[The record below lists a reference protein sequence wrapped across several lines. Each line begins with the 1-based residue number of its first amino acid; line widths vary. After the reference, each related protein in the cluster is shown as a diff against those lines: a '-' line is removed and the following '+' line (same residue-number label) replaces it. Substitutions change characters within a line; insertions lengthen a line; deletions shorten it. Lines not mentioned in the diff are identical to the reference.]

1 MVTLLL
7 LVANPLGLPEG
18 ALRERL
24 ALLQQLALLQLLA
37 LLLLLMLLRRWLA
50 AGWNSGFSRA
60 SLAARRRVDEG
71 FRFWVV
77 GSRRRR
83 LFDVFLQ
90 SFCEMGREGVAA
102 RIDVDGWVEGLNKE
116 GFFNA
121 SFHPI
126 LIRREDGDIFFSEVV
141 AVLACMLEHGR
152 FIVAKSIGR
161 GGEML
166 LETTQT

>member
-1 MVTLLL
+1 MTLSS
-7 LVANPLGLPEG
+7 
-18 ALRERL
+18 
-24 ALLQQLALLQLLA
+24 QH
-37 LLLLLMLLRRWLA
+37 
-50 AGWNSGFSRA
+50 
-60 SLAARRRVDEG
+60 
-71 FRFWVV
+71 
-77 GSRRRR
+77 
-83 LFDVFLQ
+83 
-90 SFCEMGREGVAA
+90 CKMGREVVAA

-152 FIVAKSIGR
+152 FVVAKSIGR

-166 LETTQT
+166 LETSANCSLGLTDIRAWA